1 MNPHQWPQG
10 NQSFGLMPH
19 MFPRIINPSGGT
31 GWPAFPS
38 IQNQGAILWR
48 APQLSPQ
55 GTGLPHM
62 SLSSQHPVMGTPFPM
77 TSPQP
82 GMTAGKRPLQED
94 TQSHESKCPRLS
106 EHIPA
111 NVLQLGSLISK
122 LGPDDFAAL
131 LRMMEVVPK
140 AVVSQVKAE
149 AVEQELA
156 ARAANEEAKPSDVDG
171 LVCELVNTVVST
183 AALDCNDAQV
193 FGEALM
199 SSLAKTMPSREITAE
214 LLSYMMQYAVSEGL
228 VQAEGLAKRISALP
242 DLMTA
247 VLRPPPGLNP
257 EEIARMPANSQE
269 RVAKWIALNKVM
281 VARIISL
288 QAPNAVQFWQREG
301 VKPIPATS
309 NERDVY
315 FECVR
320 LANLNVPKSELQ
332 NFTKWFKMNLPD
344 EFKRKKTEPP
354 PSDVQL
360 AQQLPSSPDASTP
373 PAPPQVEPAAREP
386 FKISSY
392 NFEGFCKDAPSL
404 KTLFPQATTLVSVN
418 QAGKQLPFDV
428 NSPLKSAAAQFEVAL
443 EKMGV
448 SKTMS
453 DEIYVQFKLA
463 TEGLGIRCS
472 KPQVPE
478 LRRWVARALAVK
490 YSQES

>member
-1 MNPHQWPQG
+1 
-10 NQSFGLMPH
+10 
-19 MFPRIINPSGGT
+19 
-31 GWPAFPS
+31 
-38 IQNQGAILWR
+38 
-48 APQLSPQ
+48 
-55 GTGLPHM
+55 M
-62 SLSSQHPVMGTPFPM
+62 SQ
-77 TSPQP
+77 
-82 GMTAGKRPLQED
+82 
-94 TQSHESKCPRLS
+94 
-106 EHIPA
+106 
-111 NVLQLGSLISK
+111 
-122 LGPDDFAAL
+122 
-131 LRMMEVVPK
+131 
-140 AVVSQVKAE
+140 
-149 AVEQELA
+149 
-156 ARAANEEAKPSDVDG
+156 
-171 LVCELVNTVVST
+171 
-183 AALDCNDAQV
+183 
-193 FGEALM
+193 
-199 SSLAKTMPSREITAE
+199 
-214 LLSYMMQYAVSEGL
+214 
-228 VQAEGLAKRISALP
+228 
-242 DLMTA
+242 
-247 VLRPPPGLNP
+247 
-257 EEIARMPANSQE
+257 
-269 RVAKWIALNKVM
+269 
-281 VARIISL
+281 
-288 QAPNAVQFWQREG
+288 
-301 VKPIPATS
+301 
-309 NERDVY
+309 
-315 FECVR
+315 
-320 LANLNVPKSELQ
+320 KSELQ